1 MSTNIRTIT
10 ETDVDNATV
19 KELRTFAKVL
29 NVSVPRGTVKED
41 LIDLLLGE
49 LNCRND
55 DGLGPIS
62 YNTETLD
69 VVAEEAPKA
78 AVEVVVEEV
87 LEAPETVTLDA
98 EGSTI
103 SITVEYLPTK
113 ALRYHWSNL
122 GVYAARKVAKDF
134 GLLEK
139 HDSDKYTVTLTTGKS
154 DEDSLV
160 QAADALVTL
169 WTDIHAAFVSW
180 RKTDAEFKALPAMT
194 SSRWASSERY
204 IAERGW
210 LRRTVDSATLGSED
224 LI

>member
-1 MSTNIRTIT
+1 MNSNIRTIT
-10 ETDVDNATV
+10 ETDIDNATV

-29 NVSVPRGTVKED
+29 DVSVPRGTVKED

-49 LNCRND
+49 LNSRND

-62 YNTETLD
+62 YNTETLEVVEE
-69 VVAEEAPKA
+69 VVA
-78 AVEVVVEEV
+78 EEV

-180 RKTDAEFKALPAMT
+180 RKTDEEFKALPAMT

-204 IAERGW
+204 LAERAW
-210 LRRTVDSATLGSED
+210 LRRTVDSATLGAED

>member
-1 MSTNIRTIT
+1 MNSNIRTIT
-10 ETDVDNATV
+10 ETDIDNATV

-29 NVSVPRGTVKED
+29 RVSVPRGTVKED

-49 LNCRND
+49 MNSRSD
-55 DGLGPIS
+55 DGRGPATH
-62 YNTETLD
+62 NTETLE
-69 VVAEEAPKA
+69 VIEPAEEPA
-78 AVEVVVEEV
+78 EET
-87 LEAPETVTLDA
+87 LEESETVTLDA

-122 GVYAARKVAKDF
+122 GVHAARKVAKDF
-134 GLLEK
+134 GIQEK

-160 QAADALVTL
+160 QAADALVNL
-169 WTDIHAAFVSW
+169 WTTTHAAFVAW
-180 RKTDAEFKALPAMT
+180 RKTDAGFKALPAMT

-204 IAERGW
+204 AAERAW
-210 LRRTVDSATLGSED
+210 LRSMVDAASFGAED